1 MRELLRSIAR
11 ASMLRRGVSRINRPT
26 FVNGKKAPSYFAQN
40 WRKEAAFALNAEY
53 REDVLK
59 NVERR
64 RLLRRRKGRR
74 VA

>member
-11 ASMLRRGVSRINRPT
+11 SSMKRRGVTRINRPII
-26 FVNGKKAPSYFAQN
+26 VNGKKAPSFFAQN
-40 WRKEAAFALNAEY
+40 WRKEAAFALDAEY

-59 NVERR
+59 NIERR
-64 RLLRRRKGRR
+64 KIMRRRKGRR